1 MSGGISRLALVAMAA
16 MLLGGCASKT
26 AAPVRDA
33 TVPPPVAETAATPSQ
48 DRMFHV
54 VQPGDTLMG
63 ISRQY
68 GQSVADLVSWNGLS
82 NPNQISVGQQLR
94 VAPPEGAV
102 AQTMAIPDTTEL
114 RPLTAS
120 PATEG
125 PVLIE
130 EPKGGRQPYSDQAW
144 AALQGRPAVPAE
156 VAAPAQ
162 TGEQGASP
170 AAASAWVWPI
180 GGGEILLGFEQPK
193 GENGKLLNKG
203 IDIGSAPGT
212 PVLAS
217 APGTVMYAGSGLRG
231 FGKLVIIRHES
242 DYQTVYAHNQALLV
256 KEGETVTQGQKIAEL
271 GSTDADRPM
280 LHFEIRRQ
288 GRPLDP
294 LKYLP
299 PR

>member
-1 MSGGISRLALVAMAA
+1 MSGGISRLALVAVATV
-16 MLLGGCASKT
+16 LLGGCASKT

-33 TVPPPVAETAATPSQ
+33 TVPPPVAEAATRSQ

-63 ISRQY
+63 IARLY

-102 AQTMAIPDTTEL
+102 AQTLAVPDTTEL
-114 RPLTAS
+114 RPLTA
-120 PATEG
+120 PQAAEG

-144 AALQGRPAVPAE
+144 AALQGRPVVPAE
-156 VAAPAQ
+156 VVPTPTEA
-162 TGEQGASP
+162 QGASP
-170 AAASAWVWPI
+170 AATGAWVWPI